1 MTVGSLP
8 REERDLIGAVSS
20 DTLMA
25 STRAIAQWVRLSGT
39 PDETKAF
46 DWIERELREIGLETA
61 RHTHPGLVS
70 WPESA
75 SLTLIAGGTEHTIP
89 CGTHG
94 FAASTPVGGVEGD
107 LIYAGRGSE
116 DELRNAGV
124 RGKIV
129 LVDGIVAPNRNMMV
143 EAAGAAGS
151 IWIAGARLHERILS
165 PVWGTPTP
173 ETAGLL
179 PRTPSVS
186 VTGAEGA
193 RMKALREQGSVRVRM
208 ETRVYRGWK
217 SLPCLTGDLRPAGSG
232 PEAETFVMLSGHV
245 DSWYYGAMDNGTA
258 NATMLE
264 VARLLAAR
272 RGALRRG
279 LRMAFWSGHS
289 HARYGGSAWY
299 ADAFW
304 LELHDRC
311 VAHVNVDSVGGR
323 GATVLSEGNSMAE
336 LRSFASDAIEQIAG
350 QRLSARRYGRAG
362 DQSFWGH
369 GIPAVFMALSEQPAE
384 NADPVLLALHHQI
397 SGGAGRSGGLGS
409 WWHTPDDTVDKI
421 DPANLTRDASIYALV
436 LYRLCTA
443 DVLPLDYVPV
453 VSDLQSVVRELQ
465 ASCAGHFDLSPLA
478 EQLQAL
484 GAEVRSLSD
493 HAAAAR
499 RAGTDEDSAARINR
513 CLRSLGRWLIPL
525 DYTRSGQF
533 DHDLAVPTSPL
544 PGLHPAARLGGM
556 TPGTDEY
563 EFLRTRL
570 LRERN
575 RAVFAVREARRA
587 VQQTLATR

>member
-1 MTVGSLP
+1 VTVAPLP
-8 REERDLIGAVSS
+8 REERDLVEAVSS
-20 DTLMA
+20 DALMA

-39 PDETKAF
+39 PDEAKAF
-46 DWIERELREIGLETA
+46 DWIEQRLRAIGLETA
-61 RHTHPGLVS
+61 RYAHPGLVS

-75 SLTLIAGGTEHTIP
+75 SLTLVAGATELTIP
-89 CGTHG
+89 CATHG
-94 FAASTPVGGVEGD
+94 FAASTPPDGLDRD
-107 LIYAGRGSE
+107 LVYAGRGGDE
-116 DELRNAGV
+116 ELRQAGA

-129 LVDGIVAPNRNMMV
+129 LVDGIVAPNRNVAV
-143 EAAGAAGS
+143 EAAGAEGS
-151 IWIAGARLHERILS
+151 VWIAGARLHERILS

-173 ETAGLL
+173 ETAALL
-179 PRTPSVS
+179 PRTPSIS

-193 RMKALREQGSVRVRM
+193 RVKALLEQGPVRARLH
-208 ETRVYRGWK
+208 TRVYRGWK
-217 SLPCLTGDLRPAGSG
+217 SLPCLTADLRPASNG

-264 VARLLAAR
+264 VARLLAGR

-279 LRMAFWSGHS
+279 LRLAFWSGHS

-421 DPANLTRDASIYALV
+421 DPVNLTRDARIYALV
-436 LYRLCTA
+436 LHRLCA
-443 DVLPLDYVPV
+443 AAVLPLDYSPV
-453 VSDLQSVVRELQ
+453 VGDLQSAVRELQ
-465 ASCAGHFDLSPLA
+465 AGCAGHFDLAPLA
-478 EQLQAL
+478 AELEAL
-484 GAEVRSLSD
+484 GAEVRSLSE

-499 RAGTDEDSAARINR
+499 RDGTDEDNASKLNR
-513 CLRSLGRWLIPL
+513 CLVALGRGLIPV

-544 PGLHPAARLGGM
+544 PGLRAAVRLGHL

-563 EFLRTRL
+563 EFVRTRL

-575 RAVFAVREARRA
+575 RAVFAVREARRTI
-587 VQQTLATR
+587 QEILATR